1 MRITEVV
8 MDSEQARRPQRRG
21 RARARQDA
29 AAPASDAT
37 PAPQSHQGAR
47 ARQAD
52 IARAAGVSQATVSL
66 VLSDAEAGERRVGE
80 ATRRRVLEVAQQL
93 GYSVNPA
100 ARSLAGGRNRL
111 LGVYTFEA
119 IFPSRDRDFY
129 NPFLVTIEQE
139 AERAA
144 YDLLLFTSATL
155 PDQRRRSIYAGG
167 VNRLALADGC
177 VLLGRRENQEE
188 VARLAREGFP
198 FVYVGRREIPDC
210 EFAYVAAD
218 YASATTRVVSHLVE
232 LGHRSIVY
240 LGAYKPKA
248 PDSDREDGWHA
259 AVRQAGLGQDDA
271 RLLRLGRRREI
282 EKVVAQ
288 LRAEGRTALVLE
300 DPELAE
306 RYFGVI
312 AGMGL
317 DVPGDIS
324 VAVLG
329 DVPSPGGSSSGW
341 NGFRIPREEMARQA
355 VRLLL
360 EAIETPPP
368 RPRNITV
375 PCSYSA
381 GTTVDRPPRAA
392 RRRTSTRG
400 RSR

>member
-1 MRITEVV
+1 MRISYAHNSEVI
-8 MDSEQARRPQRRG
+8 MDAEQPREPEQRQR
-21 RARARQDA
+21 
-29 AAPASDAT
+29 
-37 PAPQSHQGAR
+37 AR

-66 VLSDAEAGERRVGE
+66 VLSDGEAAARRVAE
-80 ATRRRVLEVAQQL
+80 PTRRRVLEVAEQL

-119 IFPSRDRDFY
+119 VFPSRDRDFY

-155 PDQRRRSIYAGG
+155 PDQRRSIYAGG

-177 VLLGRRENQEE
+177 ILLGRRENQAE

-210 EFAYVAAD
+210 EFSYVAAD
-218 YASATTRVVSHLVE
+218 YAAVTAQVAAHLVE
-232 LGHRSIVY
+232 LGHRNIAY
-240 LGAYKPKA
+240 LGAYQPKT
-248 PDSDREDGWHA
+248 PDHDRATGWQA
-259 AVRQAGLGQDDA
+259 AVEDAGIGDTTQ
-271 RLLRLGRRREI
+271 LLRLGKRREI
-282 EKVVAQ
+282 EPVIAQ
-288 LRAEGRTALVLE
+288 LVEDGCTALVLE
-300 DPELAE
+300 DPESAQRYLDTVAE
-306 RYFGVI
+306 L
-312 AGMGL
+312 GL

-329 DVPSPGGSSSGW
+329 DVPTVSGTSNW
-341 NGFRIPREEMARQA
+341 TGFRIPREEMARQA

-360 EAIETPPP
+360 DAIDTPAAQPA
-368 RPRNITV
+368 NVTV
-375 PCSYSA
+375 PCSFTA
-381 GTTVDRPPRAA
+381 GTTVGKVPRATGT
-392 RRRTSTRG
+392 RTRRTTRG